1 MTPVIVDTSVT
12 VSWMLADEPS
22 HVRAIA
28 LRDQIVAGL
37 IEPVVASHHS
47 FEVRHA
53 LVRAARRS
61 RCSWTAIPGYLG
73 DLDEM
78 DMGVASGEVSDVL
91 TLALCQDLRLT
102 WGDSL
107 WVALAMRLGYP
118 LVTADLRLVRA
129 VPPEIAW
136 VQSLGDMP
144 Q

>member
-1 MTPVIVDTSVT
+1 MDTSVT
-12 VSWMLADEPS
+12 VSWMLADEPL

-53 LVRAARRS
+53 LVRAAQRS
-61 RCSWTAIPGYLG
+61 RCSWPAIPGYLG

-102 WGDSL
+102 WGDSQ

-118 LVTADLRLVRA
+118 LVTADLRLVRT